1 MKQVLSEPII
11 ADQFSEIAVGRRDQA
26 DIDLGGII
34 RADAAD
40 FPLLD
45 HSQELHLEGERRLRD
60 FIQKCRASGGAF
72 QKPFAGC
79 GCAGKGSALVAKE
92 LAFQQCFRHCT
103 AVDHDERRCPARAVR
118 VKRSR
123 DQFLARPAFPNHEH
137 RSFDTRDFGDLLIDV
152 DHLRRGTDNLGV
164 RKALDGLG
172 SSSRILNQSEF
183 FFDAADD
190 GQHFINDEGFA
201 DVIECSVVDG
211 TDGGLHG
218 AVSCH
223 NDDLGIR
230 IHRLHALQQLQSRVV
245 AQIDIADEDIET
257 FFLHRPPC
265 LYASHGHSERI
276 RFHLENR
283 AHQLTYRSVI
293 VDHEDSRFSALHTS
307 SVFFLT
313 ELLRANYANGPHTLS
328 TFPTTITKAA
338 HSRNSRNSRLK
349 TMFSSVSTT

>member
-1 MKQVLSEPII
+1 
-11 ADQFSEIAVGRRDQA
+11 
-26 DIDLGGII
+26 
-34 RADAAD
+34 
-40 FPLLD
+40 
-45 HSQELHLEGERRLRD
+45 
-60 FIQKCRASGGAF
+60 
-72 QKPFAGC
+72 
-79 GCAGKGSALVAKE
+79 
-92 LAFQQCFRHCT
+92 
-103 AVDHDERRCPARAVR
+103 
-118 VKRSR
+118 
-123 DQFLARPAFPNHEH
+123 ARPAFPDHEH
-137 RSFDTRDFGDLLIDV
+137 RSFDTRNFGYLLIDV
-152 DHLRRGTDNLGV
+152 DHLRRGADNFGV
-164 RKALDGLG
+164 RKVLDGLG

-313 ELLRANYANGPHTLS
+313 ELLRANYANPPHTLP
-328 TFPTTITKAA
+328 TFPTTTTPAP
-338 HSRNSRNSRLK
+338 HPPTPRNSRPK
-349 TMFSSVSTT
+349 TPSSSVS